1 MVVSFS
7 LTTGEV
13 AWISDEDADLTR
25 RSWQR
30 STHGHLQCNLRHGK
44 GRRSNQ
50 DLARTIME
58 RLLARPLT
66 PADIVEHV
74 DGDLLNNRRENLRL
88 LGKSALR
95 QRDPL
100 RQNNTS
106 GYTGVSYDR
115 KRHLWKAYIS
125 LQGKRKHLGRFSTAI
140 QAAFAYNEAALLYFG
155 NHARLNVIVHDPSE
169 NLASLREGD
178 V

>member
-1 MVVSFS
+1 VVVRIF

-13 AWISDEDADLTR
+13 AWVSDEDADLAR
-25 RSWQR
+25 LSWQR
-30 STHGHLQCNLRHGK
+30 SAHGHLQRNLRHGK
-44 GRRSNQ
+44 GRRSNR

-106 GYTGVSYDR
+106 GYTGV
-115 KRHLWKAYIS
+115 
-125 LQGKRKHLGRFSTAI
+125 
-140 QAAFAYNEAALLYFG
+140 
-155 NHARLNVIVHDPSE
+155 V
-169 NLASLREGD
+169 LATSDIRRAH
-178 V
+178 